1 MVQASAASSN
11 GPTEKTLAAEG
22 QLAAPGS
29 PGSPDSPGFVN
40 GLWRG
45 KHLFNASGRE
55 GITGDQSGVEDLQN
69 QYHMHEVHFA
79 GIRGNPVVVA
89 LSLAVTWSVVLAAV
103 LEPNS
108 FFDNAADAKRW
119 ERASGAVQSGSLHVP
134 AVRMCLV
141 LQDSSLHAH
150 AH

>member
-1 MVQASAASSN
+1 VWRGQLDATLLSVDMVQASAASSN
-11 GPTEKTLAAEG
+11 WPTEKTLAAEG

-119 ERASGAVQSGSLHVP
+119 ERASGLCSP
-134 AVRMCLV
+134 APCMCL
-141 LQDSSLHAH
+141 Q
-150 AH
+150 